1 MANVRGLCRRLRASY
16 GRAAENEDLQK
27 WRSQERLAP
36 WPELLDDLAV
46 VLELEVERTDEL
58 NEGRVALLMRIAL
71 SSLLQR
77 PKTSSMQVA
86 RPERSL
92 ASAAEHSSAVSSFQS
107 FR

>member
-1 MANVRGLCRRLRASY
+1 MQLFT
-16 GRAAENEDLQK
+16 
-27 WRSQERLAP
+27 

-92 ASAAEHSSAVSSFQS
+92 HIRRV
-107 FR
+107 